1 MRFKEILAE
10 AKINLSDFQRR
21 NTHYWRNL
29 LQFIQTGTPIKIGA
43 SGNQIVT
50 VAEPEETFQML
61 SSIWDGSTV
70 ATPEILDRLKKL
82 KLVTDEG
89 VEFRLSEV
97 FKSPEIKGGAE
108 GKTKFWNLGN
118 IVEGIMG
125 AAVTAKFSSPRKEV
139 TEKDVEE
146 VLIKLK
152 AGTPILP
159 KGKSKADPI
168 TPYAYSTKVGEDS
181 ITFTLSLN
189 STDINALMMSVKDRD
204 SLKEYPNNE
213 EIFKAFTNAA
223 IYVNT
228 AATVQ
233 TAIERVQSDPN
244 KNQVIIESEGGNP
257 EKQTSTKADLFITVD
272 GVRERLLSLKSKTI
286 PQIGQVSGHAFENLD
301 AFFKSVVGI
310 NVPQHFKSH
319 FPQGTFQQVGR
330 QIFENGYPP
339 VFKYIFSKLNG
350 ELADDDDRA
359 EYNLIKQVYDG
370 IIHHATLGEDV
381 IVVYLS
387 PSAKKAYTELRFG
400 SDLLEA
406 LHNFDLKPVLAN
418 TATLKIVGVPT
429 TEIANQQTGG
439 RTLDLIQMRS
449 YISAGKNIRNI
460 VEVGPL
466 LKILANVENSKPAV
480 QVPIQQAPQPA
491 KVSPKKSPTPAPST
505 NNDATI
511 TDTPDAPA
519 Q

>member
-29 LQFIQTGTPIKIGA
+29 LQLIQSGTPIKIGA
-43 SGNQIVT
+43 SGSQLVT
-50 VAEPEETFQML
+50 VAEPEATYDKL

-70 ATPEILDRLKKL
+70 ATSEILDQLKKL
-82 KLVTDEG
+82 KLTTDDG
-89 VEFRLSEV
+89 SEFRISEV

-108 GKTKFWNLGN
+108 GKIKFWNLGN
-118 IVEGIMG
+118 VVEGIMG
-125 AAVTAKFSSPRKEV
+125 AAVTAKFSSPNKEI
-139 TEKDVEE
+139 TEKDVSQI
-146 VLIKLK
+146 LLNLK

-168 TPYAYSTKVGEDS
+168 TPFSYSTKVSEDS
-181 ITFTLSLN
+181 LTFTLSLN
-189 STDINALMMSVKDRD
+189 STDLNALMMSVNDQDK
-204 SLKEYPNNE
+204 LKEYPNNE

-228 AATVQ
+228 ANTVN
-233 TAIERVQSDPN
+233 TAISRVQADSN
-244 KNQVIIESEGGNP
+244 KNQIIVESEGGNP
-257 EKQTSTKADLFITVD
+257 EKQTSTKADLFITID

-286 PQIGQVSGHAFENLD
+286 PQIGQVSGHAFDNLD

-310 NVPQHFKSH
+310 NIPEHFAAK
-319 FPQGTFQQVGR
+319 FPAGTFQMVGR
-330 QIFENGYPP
+330 QIFEEGYPP
-339 VFKYIFSKLNG
+339 VYKYVFSKLNG
-350 ELADDDDRA
+350 ELANDDTRV
-359 EYNLIKQVYDG
+359 EYNFIKQVYDG

-381 IVVYLS
+381 VIVYLS

-418 TATLKIVGVPT
+418 TATLKIVGVPK
-429 TEIANQQTGG
+429 TELAMQIAGN
-439 RTLDLIQMRS
+439 RELELIQMRS

-466 LKILANVENSKPAV
+466 LKILANVQNSSPDVQMPLSTAPANKNAPEKPPTNPAV
-480 QVPIQQAPQPA
+480 VP
-491 KVSPKKSPTPAPST
+491 T
-505 NNDATI
+505 DATI
-511 TDTPDAPA
+511 TDKQETPTP
-519 Q
+519 